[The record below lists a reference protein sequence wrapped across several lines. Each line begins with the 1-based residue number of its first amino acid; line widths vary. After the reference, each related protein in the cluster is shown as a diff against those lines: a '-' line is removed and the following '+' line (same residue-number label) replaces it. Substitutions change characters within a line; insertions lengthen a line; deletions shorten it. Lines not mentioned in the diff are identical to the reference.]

1 MISYTVKSH
10 KNMISPSD
18 AVAQYAE
25 TKYNKLDKL
34 LLGAST
40 EIKINFD
47 KTNTD
52 YQTTVT
58 MIVDDL
64 RDGLPQKVYKAS
76 HVDADVYKTI
86 DEIELKLKHQLH
98 KTLTVLNRDS
108 RRPDKMVRQPK
119 RPMTYD
125 EIEDQIV

>member
-10 KNMISPSD
+10 KSMIAPSD
-18 AVAQYAE
+18 AVVQYAK

-40 EIKINFD
+40 EIKINFE

-58 MIVDDL
+58 MIVDNL
-64 RDGLPQKVYKAS
+64 REGLPQKVYKAS

-86 DEIELKLKHQLH
+86 DEIELSLKHQLH
-98 KTLTVLNRDS
+98 KTLTILNRAS
-108 RRPDKMVRQPK
+108 RRPAKMVRQPEASE
-119 RPMTYD
+119 TDD
-125 EIEDQIV
+125 ELEDQIV